1 MEGLA
6 NLGIDPKAILVY
18 IVNIGLLSVILWYF
32 LYNPVIGYLEGRQ
45 KKIQDAISEAD
56 NIKAELEKR
65 LAEMEEEKAKT
76 QAELRAE
83 VEKMEK
89 FIDQRKTELVAEM
102 EEEKNK
108 LLTKANADI
117 EKRKAEL
124 VKEVEKDL
132 LGTIKNIVLE
142 IVHNKVPADVIQ
154 GSVSEAWDKY
164 KK

>member
-1 MEGLA
+1 MEGLLK
-6 NLGIDPKAILVY
+6 LGIDPKAILVY
-18 IVNIGLLSVILWYF
+18 IVNIGLLTVILWYF
-32 LYNPVIGYLEGRQ
+32 LYNPIIGFLEKRQ
-45 KKIQDAISEAD
+45 KSISDSIKEAD
-56 NIKAELEKR
+56 NIKAELEQR
-65 LAEMEEEKAKT
+65 LAEMEEERAKT

-89 FIDQRKTELVAEM
+89 FIDQRRAELTAEM

-108 LLTKANADI
+108 LLTKANEAID
-117 EKRKAEL
+117 KRKAEL
-124 VKEVEKDL
+124 IKEIEKDL

-154 GSVSEAWDKY
+154 GSVSDAWDKY

>member
-18 IVNIGLLSVILWYF
+18 IVNIGFLTVILWYF
-32 LYNPVIGYLEGRQ
+32 LYNPIIGFLEKRQ
-45 KKIQDAISEAD
+45 AKITETIKEAD
-56 NIKAELEKR
+56 HIKAEFEKK
-65 LAEMEEEKAKT
+65 LAQMEAERAKT
-76 QAELRAE
+76 QAELKAE

-89 FIDQRKTELVAEM
+89 FIEQRKAELTAEM
-102 EEEKNK
+102 ESEKQK
-108 LLTKANADI
+108 LLAKAALDI
-117 EKRKAEL
+117 EKRTANL
-124 VKEVEKDL
+124 VKDAEKQL
-132 LGTIKNIVLE
+132 LEIIKKIVLE